1 MRERETRGNSLVAID
16 LILFGQI
23 KYLDCLL
30 LCFFKFCFSVS
41 FSLAGSVLKIAK
53 EKGGR
58 LRSDQ
63 TRMSNSSFDTNFKN
77 SFFLVK

>member
-1 MRERETRGNSLVAID
+1 MAID
-16 LILFGQI
+16 LILFGRS

-41 FSLAGSVLKIAK
+41 FSLAESVLKIAK
-53 EKGGR
+53 EKGGGR